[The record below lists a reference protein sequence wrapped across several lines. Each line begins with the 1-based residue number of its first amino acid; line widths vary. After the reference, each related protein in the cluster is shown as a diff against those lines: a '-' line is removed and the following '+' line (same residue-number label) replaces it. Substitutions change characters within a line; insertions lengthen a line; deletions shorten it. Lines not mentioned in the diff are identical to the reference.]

1 MLRYLEYS
9 QLGLSAIQ
17 FRNNVLIAHS
27 LLLPFHCTLFVWV
40 VPSASGGLCCRSRV
54 EMIRRIGY
62 WMGVAILAGAC
73 SGCGVLYT
81 VMKSE
86 SKLDRLAVPMTKAEV
101 IAQVGRPDRVLR
113 DDGHMLV
120 WEYSLTARK
129 QWLYEL
135 ALCPLS
141 MWVGGCLFYPFTNI
155 VADHQREYPQHIVLV
170 NDELCAW
177 GTPSAILQRRRACA
191 SSSTAVLGSGGM
203 RGRPEPVV
211 TGLGPINRETI
222 DRYRT
227 MAVMAFEDAPGAE
240 ESGSRVAGMVT
251 TLLLDLDINM
261 VERTELD
268 EVFKEQVVQLKH
280 ADDAE
285 VLKVGKLVGAQAI
298 VVGDVQQ
305 WERAEGDQV
314 SRVSLAFRIIDV
326 ESSAVLF
333 NGEGY
338 GSDATA
344 DDPESVARVIVQRI
358 LARLGSQT
366 GLLGSGRIGVNWDLQ
381 ESAGVR
387 YYLVRE
393 LRGGLPAEKAGLKVG
408 DKVVAC
414 NGIALATVTSDRE
427 AKRLCRVEAGH
438 TLHLDVRRADQPMAI
453 SVTAEK
459 RPGL

>member
-1 MLRYLEYS
+1 
-9 QLGLSAIQ
+9 
-17 FRNNVLIAHS
+17 
-27 LLLPFHCTLFVWV
+27 
-40 VPSASGGLCCRSRV
+40 
-54 EMIRRIGY
+54 MIRQIGC
-62 WMGVAILAGAC
+62 WIGLALLVEAC
-73 SGCGVLYT
+73 SGCGVMYT

-113 DDGHMLV
+113 DDGQMLV

-155 VADHQREYPQHIVLV
+155 VADLQREYPHHIVLV

-177 GTPSAILQRRRACA
+177 GIPAAILQRRRACA
-191 SSSTAVLGSGGM
+191 SSGTAGLGVGGM

-268 EVFKEQVVQLKH
+268 EVFKEQVIQLKH

-285 VLKVGKLVGAQAI
+285 VLNVGKLVGAQAI
-298 VVGDVQQ
+298 VVGEVQQ
-305 WERAEGDQV
+305 WGRLDGEQN
-314 SRVSLAFRIIDV
+314 SRVSLGFRIIDV
-326 ESSAVLF
+326 ESGVVLF

-338 GSDATA
+338 GSDTTA
-344 DDPESVARVIVQRI
+344 DDPERLARAIVQRI
-358 LARLGSQT
+358 LARFGSQT
-366 GLLGSGRIGVNWDLQ
+366 GLLGSGRIGVNWDFQ
-381 ESAGVR
+381 ESAGTR

-393 LRGGLPAEKAGLKVG
+393 IRIGLPAEKAGLKVG

-414 NGIALATVTSDRE
+414 NGMALATVTSDRE
-427 AKRLCRVEAGH
+427 AKRLCQVEAGQS
-438 TLHLDVRRADQPMAI
+438 LQLDVRRAGQPIEI
-453 SVTAEK
+453 SLTAEQ

>member
-1 MLRYLEYS
+1 
-9 QLGLSAIQ
+9 
-17 FRNNVLIAHS
+17 
-27 LLLPFHCTLFVWV
+27 
-40 VPSASGGLCCRSRV
+40 
-54 EMIRRIGY
+54 MIRRIGY

-211 TGLGPINRETI
+211 TGLGPINRDTI

-358 LARLGSQT
+358 LARFGSQT

-438 TLHLDVRRADQPMAI
+438 TLHLDVRRADQLMAI
-453 SVTAEK
+453 PITAEK